1 MKPSY
6 TVSSVEDLPKY
17 PAIALTTATLELEVD
32 GVTSKFSAFQWR
44 KKELDD
50 QGVEAVIFLSHGYA
64 EYLTR
69 DSYSSSLA
77 WKTAWVSILTM
88 WHV

>member
-32 GVTSKFSAFQWR
+32 GVKSKFSAFQWR
-44 KKELDD
+44 KKALDD

-69 DSYSSSLA
+69 DSMF
-77 WKTAWVSILTM
+77 SIEQIAPVWLEKRLEIPF
-88 WHV
+88 